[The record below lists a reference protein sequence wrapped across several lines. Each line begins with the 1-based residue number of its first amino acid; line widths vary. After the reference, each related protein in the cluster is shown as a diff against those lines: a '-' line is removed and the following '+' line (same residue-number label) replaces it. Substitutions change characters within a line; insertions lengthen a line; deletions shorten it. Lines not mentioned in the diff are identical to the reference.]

1 MSRYSDETLRQLTE
15 PSWFEIGRSS
25 ADAYAC
31 NQDWLFR
38 RVEAIE
44 FVGPRSVRRSISV
57 DFEVPKGL
65 PDLGKR
71 AAKGTAL
78 VPISVLQKWP
88 PLMDFHLVDPVG
100 QPASRYLRTTNRKLD
115 FGLLLGMADRTLA
128 LGEGRAKRVSW
139 KLRRKSARCIGRAE
153 PARLAPPL
161 LRELAVMVQNS
172 NPSQTDV
179 AHAVNELG
187 IELEG
192 RLSEALD
199 RERLHDSERIA
210 TQIAATVD
218 LAARLADN
226 SILWVAVQGTPGTD
240 RIVRF
245 SYLGAYGAKLP
256 QFTEGAGKQGEG
268 RPRRTVRLWKRLAIR
283 CSWRRRTLHIPLPHA
298 GRQVRYHLDVRA
310 PEGSVEFVEAKA
322 MAFPPATAD
331 QGGASV
337 RSVPS
342 LARQYRGLDVPDE
355 WVGPESGGFY
365 MDYGKPIPLAR
376 TSSTRD
382 RDGKAPAEADTEAS
396 AEIIDRRAH
405 VYLGTSGAPSH
416 RVFLQVKL
424 AAPRS
429 GFIQGCMMAAVAIAF
444 LMWFAYANL
453 SSAALHVEPTVVLL
467 SVVPVVLGYVL
478 ARPDEQTLERYHV
491 TGVRTMALLS
501 GATPIIGA
509 LTLVLTDK
517 GGAADPMPNLT
528 VVEPIWLG
536 LAIFSVVMALGL
548 IGSVLFAARSK
559 EPSEGATDSDLSPL
573 T

>member
-1 MSRYSDETLRQLTE
+1 MSYADEALRQLTE
-15 PSWFEIGRSS
+15 PSWFEVGRGS

-31 NQDWLFR
+31 NHDWLFR

-44 FVGPRSVRRSISV
+44 FIGPRSVRRSVSV

-65 PDLGKR
+65 PNLRKR
-71 AAKGTAL
+71 AAKGTTL

-88 PLMDFHLVDPVG
+88 PLMDFHLVDPSG
-100 QPASRYLRTTNRKLD
+100 RPASRYLRTTNRMLD
-115 FGLLLGMADRTLA
+115 FGLLVGMADRTLA
-128 LGEGRAKRVSW
+128 LGDGRTKRVPQ
-139 KLRRKSARCIGRAE
+139 KLRRRFPRIGRAE

-161 LRELAVMVQNS
+161 LRELAAMVQNS
-172 NPSQTDV
+172 NPSQADV

-187 IELEG
+187 TELEG

-199 RERLHDSERIA
+199 RERLRDDETIA

-256 QFTEGAGKQGEG
+256 QFTQGGNKQGERG
-268 RPRRTVRLWKRLAIR
+268 PRRAVRFWKRLATR

-298 GRQVRYHLDVRA
+298 GRHVRYHLDVHA

-331 QGGASV
+331 QGSAAV

-342 LARQYRGLDVPDE
+342 LARLYPGLDVPDE

-376 TSSTRD
+376 TPSTRGHN
-382 RDGKAPAEADTEAS
+382 GKAPAEVDTEAS
-396 AEIIDRRAH
+396 AEIVDRRAH

-424 AAPRS
+424 AAPRN
-429 GFIQGCMMAAVAIAF
+429 GFIQGCMMAAVAIAL

-517 GGAADPMPNLT
+517 GGADDPMPDLS
-528 VVEPIWLG
+528 VAEPIWLG

-548 IGSVLFAARSK
+548 IGSVFFAAPSK
-559 EPSEGATDSDLSPL
+559 ESSEGASDPDLSPL